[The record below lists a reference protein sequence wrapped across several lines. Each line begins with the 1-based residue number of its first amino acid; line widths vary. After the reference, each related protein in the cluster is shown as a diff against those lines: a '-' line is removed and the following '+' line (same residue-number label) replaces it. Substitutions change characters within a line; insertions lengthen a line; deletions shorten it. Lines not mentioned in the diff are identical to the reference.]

1 MVGRKEW
8 DSRASVFAFFFRFF
22 LGGGGVF
29 CSCWFSGHGCGWQ
42 LEAARCP
49 CPALPVLRNCSGGF
63 SGLSMSRT
71 SSFILCPQSVF
82 LESAAV
88 GPWPALALGLD
99 GLWIRWTSDQ
109 TFAAHGGFSS
119 ELIFVLRAPS
129 DLLSVVFFSRSSLQ
143 SIHGCR
149 CPEVCCVVSSTGG
162 CCSSGFNC
170 PAVLQ
175 DVLCRTTFVVMFRPK
190 GL

>member
-8 DSRASVFAFFFRFF
+8 DSRASVFAFFFSFF
-22 LGGGGVF
+22 LGGGSFVLVGSQDVVVAGSWRLLGVHVQH
-29 CSCWFSGHGCGWQ
+29 C
-42 LEAARCP
+42 
-49 CPALPVLRNCSGGF
+49 PVLRNCSGGF

-71 SSFILCPQSVF
+71 SSFILCLQSVF
-82 LESAAV
+82 LGSAAV

-119 ELIFVLRAPS
+119 ELIFVLWAPS
-129 DLLSVVFFSRSSLQ
+129 ELLSVVFFSRSSLQ
-143 SIHGCR
+143 SIRGCR